1 MLWVLHAPKW
11 QQKIIRQEINV
22 HVSSL
27 LECAYMTH
35 RESTGF
41 LSATISW
48 WDESQLIILF
58 LPQGSRTKLGD
69 ASDSWKTGWG
79 LTEQSCATATR
90 MWVPGT
96 AEWASTIIQTMVTRF
111 SNMHVFPSVE
121 SSVKSNKCLTFFRS
135 NEDLQTDTNN
145 CSIVLKNFKQFHLK
159 FHRVFSR
166 LLLMLWT
173 RIFFQI
179 S

>member
-1 MLWVLHAPKW
+1 MPMFLHCWSVPTW
-11 QQKIIRQEINV
+11 
-22 HVSSL
+22 L
-27 LECAYMTH
+27 
-35 RESTGF
+35 TGKAQAF
-41 LSATISW
+41 WSAAISW
-48 WDESQLIILF
+48 WDESQLIIFF

-79 LTEQSCATATR
+79 LPEQSCAAATR

-96 AEWASTIIQTMVTRF
+96 AEWASTIIQTMVIRF
-111 SNMHVFPSVE
+111 SNVYVFPSVE
-121 SSVKSNKCLTFFRS
+121 FSGISNKCPMFFRS
-135 NEDLQTDTNN
+135 HQDLQTDTNN

-159 FHRVFSR
+159 FQRVLPR